1 MVEISPTFP
10 ERVIDTVCY
19 TAQKYNG
26 WAVRKAVRHQTRRR
40 ESSERI
46 ASAIEI
52 PCPAVMVLKPPAT
65 FSKVNQKS
73 QMVKISAAF
82 LERSIDNLCY
92 ATYMYKVELRRRGLG

>member
-1 MVEISPTFP
+1 MVKISPTFP
-10 ERVIDTVCY
+10 ERVIDTVYY
-19 TAQKYNG
+19 TAQMYNG

-40 ESSERI
+40 GILPRRDDT
-46 ASAIEI
+46 
-52 PCPAVMVLKPPAT
+52 KPPAT

-92 ATYMYKVELRRRGLG
+92 AT